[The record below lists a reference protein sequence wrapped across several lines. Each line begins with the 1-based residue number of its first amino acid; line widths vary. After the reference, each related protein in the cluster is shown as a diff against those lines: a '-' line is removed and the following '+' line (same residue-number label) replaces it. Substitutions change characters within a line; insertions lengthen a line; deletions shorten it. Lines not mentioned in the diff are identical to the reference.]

1 MNLSIG
7 QQLVLFTKPLLHI
20 QVKSKQN
27 KILDEQIMDINSD
40 FDMFKYWKCMI
51 PKMHQNLKTNYEHK
65 WVKVGVYSQKRRLS
79 SLGVFLLREELIF
92 IESFRGFLNPLERSY
107 KPRILRHYPSEIE
120 SWSGLNLGALSNLT
134 LPQGLKFCTER
145 ELLSYKP
152 SFHPFVLTRE
162 DGSKLQGFSLA
173 YYECVTDTSICQALQ
188 TLQHMHSTEMAGE
201 SSCSNSRRTAER
213 PKSARVTS
221 ERSRSLP
228 RHYNQRFRSSST
240 VDLSGA
246 FYDSS
251 KDNLYVTK
259 SLAFISSQPL
269 VSIAQQVLY
278 SIYKYIN
285 TVDYDISVLE
295 GFLYNLLFDIPLP
308 SPGHAVRFWSLGE
321 VITMSL
327 PREPDEL
334 PLFDY
339 NLFDFFDILGIEN
352 AIKLWIC
359 VLLEH
364 QTVVFSSDFD
374 KLMLV
379 CESITSLCYPF
390 KWPHV
395 YVPIL
400 PPSLENF
407 LDAPVPYIMGLLRRT
422 HDYELYK
429 RSGTV
434 AILDIDSGELELP
447 EELPQFPCES
457 ELLHEIKE
465 IIVEYGGSEG
475 IDLLKEH
482 AKELAE
488 TVPNMES
495 FNKKRDN
502 ENEMDESSRFSF
514 PFLSSFMETQI
525 FYNFIEEMSNNSK
538 KSSFSSRM
546 KKMKTKFTE
555 CIVRTLSYEKC
566 ECINESQKKLMS
578 RLRKVELSVS
588 PPKTF
593 KPNVLNY
600 RNFENSNK
608 NFNNNYNNNSRLNN
622 VVGVFPLFESDHFA
636 RNNGKSNHSAV
647 IFRGISS
654 QISTEISATGVQ
666 NVPEILNSSPAAIA
680 EMNWSFVQ
688 QLLEECKQKT
698 RRILLE
704 KLGSEAVEWG
714 HAGTLDNFHTEE
726 NMLAEEILLVAFFI
740 LMKSKPYVLPDHA
753 RPVQVI
759 SITSMDNNILAMMH
773 NVSTIHEIKTEIG
786 YARAWI
792 RLTLEQKKLS
802 QFLQIL
808 LSDHSLLQKLYK
820 RYAFLRNEDEREQ
833 AIHYTQTLNTVDF
846 SCFTN
851 AYLKSSLLYQVL
863 IFPSQKTQAL
873 STANL
878 WIHIVGSLGENQQ
891 NRCTS
896 RSIFSCPISNYKSND
911 SDTEIVE
918 IQTMLGDSINR
929 IIKFYHKSLVQ
940 ALICVFSFGYK
951 SARLFGK
958 NLSNHLEG
966 YETNILDS
974 PKVGGGGTPTGT
986 LSRVNQFRRDN
997 YGQRMY
1003 TKLITRIETT
1013 CTRLGKDDKFQL
1025 FVSIAAQQLYDEVSF
1040 LRDTSLTSFLSHIL
1054 ETLEEIRNWTTANPI
1069 AGFINIDGNWSPW
1082 SVISTECVDEN
1093 GDKVTCGGGEFKK
1106 IRSCTNP
1113 VAQGSGE
1120 DCKGITT
1127 QSFPCNNQPCKMEWS
1142 EWSSCSTPCGR
1153 GVTERFTLC
1162 SYKQN
1167 VQKPLKSCKELN
1179 LNDYHFTHI
1188 KSCNTW
1194 NKTTCPSPCTGYQ
1207 CMEFGACEDMSTDED
1222 PLADCVCQL
1231 GRIMNEAKSK
1241 CIIPPPPVPTPRPIP
1256 TLAPAVKSATTVVTK
1271 TASTVLI
1278 MFVGITLI
1286 LFASFRIFDHG
1297 RVIQMNMEIALICAH
1312 ICLLLPVIPEYEN
1325 VCKVISIL
1333 IHFFHTACFMFIFL
1347 ESLHMYSLVA
1357 SVVKQNGMLSKCQ
1370 NISLGWMI
1378 SIGITLITISLEFD
1392 NYGGEY
1398 HCWLRM
1404 DTKLLF
1410 AQIAPI
1416 VVLMVITFTM
1426 IEAAGVA
1433 DYGILKGSDYS
1444 QITSARISQRAN
1456 LIVMPLVF
1464 ASFMLGTLSEYEQN
1478 VPLYDSIA
1486 RSLKWARLETGLNS
1500 SNRLEFPGQHR
1511 LNMQ

>member
-1 MNLSIG
+1 MET
-7 QQLVLFTKPLLHI
+7 LVRYFLVSGLENNADLEWME
-20 QVKSKQN
+20 S
-27 KILDEQIMDINSD
+27 S
-40 FDMFKYWKCMI
+40 
-51 PKMHQNLKTNYEHK
+51 
-65 WVKVGVYSQKRRLS
+65 YSQRL
-79 SLGVFLLREELIF
+79 
-92 IESFRGFLNPLERSY
+92 LNPLERSY

-502 ENEMDESSRFSF
+502 ENEMDESLGQLEKMINKFENMSSHCGSSRSIKKSNKSISNAHTDKLKLNNALREVFVNRFVQIFISYENFVITQSEMELAQNQYSSQNFDKISFLSDQVASHF

-726 NMLAEEILLVAFFI
+726 NMLVAGLCDLLERIWSHGLTHRQKKSSLWHFLCKRNDSNLSKRNQLGSQAYCVS

-878 WIHIVGSLGENQQ
+878 WIHIVGSLGETSKIVVPRGNIHFAFWATNVGVITSLRLGHDNVGSSWLVEHVLVKNEFTGQLYKFSCGRWLGNSIDDGSIERYMVGYSVNQDM
-891 NRCTS
+891 NRLIQTCAHPPK
-896 RSIFSCPISNYKSND
+896 FSCPISNYKSND

-929 IIKFYHKSLVQ
+929 IIKFYHKSLNEKISYAHLMCGQSGLVQ

-958 NLSNHLEG
+958 NLSVWDFFLKVTMDFNQSLAHLQSSPYNSPKRNVPGSSATLESPRRLRN
-966 YETNILDS
+966 NILDS

-986 LSRVNQFRRDN
+986 LSRVNQFR
-997 YGQRMY
+997 RMY

-1025 FVSIAAQQLYDEVSF
+1025 FVCLAVHDRLLGKIITDLTKAIAAQQLYDEVSF

-1054 ETLEEIRNWTTANPI
+1054 ETLEEISIP
-1069 AGFINIDGNWSPW
+1069 
-1082 SVISTECVDEN
+1082 VD
-1093 GDKVTCGGGEFKK
+1093 
-1106 IRSCTNP
+1106 
-1113 VAQGSGE
+1113 
-1120 DCKGITT
+1120 
-1127 QSFPCNNQPCKMEWS
+1127 
-1142 EWSSCSTPCGR
+1142 
-1153 GVTERFTLC
+1153 
-1162 SYKQN
+1162 
-1167 VQKPLKSCKELN
+1167 
-1179 LNDYHFTHI
+1179 
-1188 KSCNTW
+1188 
-1194 NKTTCPSPCTGYQ
+1194 
-1207 CMEFGACEDMSTDED
+1207 
-1222 PLADCVCQL
+1222 
-1231 GRIMNEAKSK
+1231 
-1241 CIIPPPPVPTPRPIP
+1241 
-1256 TLAPAVKSATTVVTK
+1256 PALTK
-1271 TASTVLI
+1271 TLEQHN
-1278 MFVGITLI
+1278 
-1286 LFASFRIFDHG
+1286 SFI
-1297 RVIQMNMEIALICAH
+1297 
-1312 ICLLLPVIPEYEN
+1312 
-1325 VCKVISIL
+1325 
-1333 IHFFHTACFMFIFL
+1333 
-1347 ESLHMYSLVA
+1347 
-1357 SVVKQNGMLSKCQ
+1357 
-1370 NISLGWMI
+1370 
-1378 SIGITLITISLEFD
+1378 
-1392 NYGGEY
+1392 
-1398 HCWLRM
+1398 
-1404 DTKLLF
+1404 
-1410 AQIAPI
+1410 
-1416 VVLMVITFTM
+1416 
-1426 IEAAGVA
+1426 
-1433 DYGILKGSDYS
+1433 
-1444 QITSARISQRAN
+1444 
-1456 LIVMPLVF
+1456 
-1464 ASFMLGTLSEYEQN
+1464 
-1478 VPLYDSIA
+1478 
-1486 RSLKWARLETGLNS
+1486 
-1500 SNRLEFPGQHR
+1500 
-1511 LNMQ
+1511 